1 MGKWLQI
8 AEEIAWRKAKA
19 EIERR
24 QREEEEKKKER
35 LIEDILWSWQRL
47 EYHPLHKKN
56 SIRYWLGIE
65 IGNEDLSDEAF
76 AKALKKAPLWHLEK
90 YKGYIKNKAS
100 LYDFVRKPRL
110 RRLETEEAVRTEVVP
125 SIIPQPREEID
136 WGI

>member
-8 AEEIAWRKAKA
+8 AEEIAWRKSKA

-65 IGNEDLSDEAF
+65 MENGDLSDEAF
-76 AKALKKAPLWHLEK
+76 AKALKNAPLWHLEK

-110 RRLETEEAVRTEVVP
+110 RAEKEREAEARRTEA
-125 SIIPQPREEID
+125 IPQPRDEID